1 MTSFILLNQVRKALL
16 YTFFF
21 LNIYKLKLMFLHP
34 LVLCVCTVLGYQH
47 FLNVSAFNLS
57 YKCLFKNI
65 HIFRLTFD
73 ITVILHERM
82 GLRKRCLSLM
92 NYFQNFPKKNS
103 KIDHNEFPCHKFSWD
118 KMAHFQKQ
126 AMRSESSR
134 GRGEEIL
141 KKVSLNILLLL
152 TCLGL
157 SYRYCTWV
165 SIEKAG
171 IDIYKSRQEGCESAN
186 IAAGVCCACCF
197 PVLS

>member
-1 MTSFILLNQVRKALL
+1 
-16 YTFFF
+16 
-21 LNIYKLKLMFLHP
+21 
-34 LVLCVCTVLGYQH
+34 
-47 FLNVSAFNLS
+47 
-57 YKCLFKNI
+57 
-65 HIFRLTFD
+65 
-73 ITVILHERM
+73 
-82 GLRKRCLSLM
+82 
-92 NYFQNFPKKNS
+92 
-103 KIDHNEFPCHKFSWD
+103 
-118 KMAHFQKQ
+118 
-126 AMRSESSR
+126 MRSESSR